1 MRAHL
6 AGLTLMPPLA
16 LCLAT
21 AVASTLANA
30 DPVSDAK
37 ALLNTKCMACH
48 VPVEGKGLD
57 RIDDSRRTPEGWD
70 MTIERMIVAHGV
82 KVSSEER
89 QKLVK
94 YLADTHGLAPEET
107 ADRRYLL
114 ERDFTLIEDHGDEL
128 VGETCARCHS
138 YGRIALQRRS
148 EDDWR
153 KLAHFHV
160 GQYPVIEIQAG
171 GRDRD
176 WWGIASTQVPEILGK
191 LYPNTSDSW
200 EQWQQHEYSSAE
212 GSWRIV
218 GHRPGWG
225 AYEGVA
231 TIEADGIA
239 DHYKLD
245 MKLTYADG
253 RQERAQGDAVIYTG
267 YEWRATVK
275 QGDTEVRQVF
285 TLSPDGQSLSG
296 RWHQAGVNS
305 LGGDFKAVR
314 NGPDTPA
321 QLLAVEPSYIRAGTT
336 QRISLYGSNLS
347 GDINLGADIELV
359 KIVERSADKV
369 VVEAS
374 AAVGAGDGVQA
385 VKVGEA
391 GLEQGLTLYNR
402 VDFLTI
408 EPNEAM
414 AHIGGNG
421 GPVPK
426 IPVQFESVG
435 YAYGPDG
442 KPGTDDD
449 IRIGYFPATWSVDN
463 LNEAAAKM
471 RDVEFAGSLQPSG
484 LFIPGDAGPNP
495 KRKYG
500 TNNNGE
506 LKVTA
511 VVDDAGRTVEASKP
525 FVVTA
530 QRWNDPH
537 IR

>member
-1 MRAHL
+1 MRAQS
-6 AGLTLMPPLA
+6 ACLTLLRPLA
-16 LCLAT
+16 LCIAT
-21 AVASTLANA
+21 VVASGLVNA

-57 RIDDSRRTPEGWD
+57 RIDASRRTPEGWD

-82 KVSSEER
+82 RVSAEER
-89 QKLVK
+89 QTLVK
-94 YLADTHGLAPEET
+94 YLADTRGLAPEET

-114 ERDFTLIEDHGDEL
+114 ERDFTLIETPDNKL
-128 VGETCARCHS
+128 VHETCGRCHS
-138 YGRIALQRRS
+138 EGRIALQRRT

-171 GRDRD
+171 GRDRN
-176 WWGIASTQVPEILGK
+176 WWEIASKEVPPILGK
-191 LYPNTSDSW
+191 LYPNISDSW
-200 EQWQQHEYSSAE
+200 KQWQQHKYASAE

-231 TIEADGIA
+231 TIEADDVA

-245 MKLTYADG
+245 MQLTYADG
-253 RQERAQGDAVIYTG
+253 RKERAQGNAVVYTG

-275 QGDTEVRQVF
+275 QGDEEVRQVF
-285 TLSPDGQSLSG
+285 TLSPDGQTLSG

-305 LGGDFKAVR
+305 LGGDLQAVR
-314 NGPDTPA
+314 NGPDSPT
-321 QLLAVEPSYIRAGTT
+321 QLLAVDPSHIRAGTM
-336 QRISLYGSNLS
+336 QRVTLYGNNLS
-347 GDINLGADIELV
+347 GDINLGSGIEVV
-359 KIVERSADKV
+359 KVIERSADKV
-369 VVEAS
+369 IIEAR
-374 AAVGAGDGVQA
+374 AAAGAEEGMRAVG
-385 VKVGEA
+385 VGKA
-391 GLEQGLTLYNR
+391 GLEQSLALYQK
-402 VDFLTI
+402 VDFLKI
-408 EPNEAM
+408 EPGEAM

-442 KPGTDDD
+442 KQGTDDD
-449 IRIGYFPATWSVDN
+449 IRLGYFPATWSVDN
-463 LNEAAAKM
+463 LNENAMQM
-471 RDVEFAGSLQPSG
+471 RDVEFAGNLQPGG

-500 TNNNGE
+500 TNNTGE

-511 VVDDAGRTVEASKP
+511 VVDDAGRAVEASKP
-525 FVVTA
+525 FVVTV

>member
-1 MRAHL
+1 MRVHL
-6 AGLTLMPPLA
+6 ACLTLMPRLA

-94 YLADTHGLAPEET
+94 YLADTRGLAPEET

-114 ERDFTLIEDHGDEL
+114 ERDFTLIEDHDDEL

-138 YGRIALQRRS
+138 YGRTALQRRS

-218 GHRPGWG
+218 GRRPGWG

-296 RWHQAGVNS
+296 RWHQAGVHS

-374 AAVGAGDGVQA
+374 AAVGAGDGVRA

-408 EPNEAM
+408 EPNEAV

-500 TNNNGE
+500 TNNTGE

-525 FVVTA
+525 FLVTV